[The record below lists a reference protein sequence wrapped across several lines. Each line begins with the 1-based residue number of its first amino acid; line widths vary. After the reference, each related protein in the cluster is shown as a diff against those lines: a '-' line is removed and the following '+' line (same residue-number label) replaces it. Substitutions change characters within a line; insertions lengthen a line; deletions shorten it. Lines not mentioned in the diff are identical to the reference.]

1 MQLTK
6 WKPMVRGL
14 EADHT
19 GISLNDD
26 DFDRVLEITK
36 DLAGLVTFREA
47 CDGYYCISMPKEE
60 AKRAL
65 LEALA
70 WLEN

>member
-6 WKPMVRGL
+6 WNPMVRGL
-14 EADHT
+14 EVDHT

-26 DFDRVLEITK
+26 DFGRVLEITK
-36 DLAGLVTFREA
+36 DSAGLVTFSEA